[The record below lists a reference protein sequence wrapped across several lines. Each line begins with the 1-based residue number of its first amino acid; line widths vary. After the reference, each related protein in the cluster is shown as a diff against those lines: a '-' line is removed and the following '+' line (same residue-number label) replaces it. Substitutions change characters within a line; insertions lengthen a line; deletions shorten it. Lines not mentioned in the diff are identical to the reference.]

1 MVDNMRSKWM
11 IKMFVVAACIFL
23 YSLAY
28 AARVGPAVPFAADYI
43 LLDYFGTG
51 DEEIIS
57 SGKYYASPEGIR
69 VEELHLEDR
78 VTMVVN
84 FRKGMLWR
92 VMESLQS
99 YVGVSFDPQEP
110 MTMEDDPFGG
120 FAFGEPCPVQGA
132 KPVRLGQESLHG
144 RNVEKW
150 LCEIP
155 GEDTVT
161 VWYDSRLQAVVRSE
175 QDEYVFELRN
185 IKEGPLS
192 SDLFAPPAGYSEMR

>member
-1 MVDNMRSKWM
+1 MRRMWTVGL
-11 IKMFVVAACIFL
+11 FLCAAWITL
-23 YSLAY
+23 SSVAY
-28 AARVGPAVPFAADYI
+28 AARVGPAVPFAADYT

-78 VTMVVN
+78 VTMIVN

-120 FAFGEPCPVQGA
+120 FAFGEPCPVHGA
-132 KPVRLGQESLHG
+132 KSERLDQENLHG

-155 GEDTVT
+155 GEDVVS

-175 QDEYVFELRN
+175 QDEHVFELRN
-185 IKEGPLS
+185 INEGPLS
-192 SDLFAPPAGYSEMR
+192 SDLFAPPAGFSEMR